1 MHPFKDPIEIITYFL
16 FTGVFN
22 FHGNAFD
29 DGFICLPF
37 QLQAHIAGKGYMHL
51 KRISRFLLYLRT
63 HLVCQV
69 TNDSA
74 TLSLVVCS
82 SSWVSLHV

>member
-37 QLQAHIAGKGYMHL
+37 QLQAHIAGKVYMHL
-51 KRISRFLLYLRT
+51 KE
-63 HLVCQV
+63 
-69 TNDSA
+69 
-74 TLSLVVCS
+74 
-82 SSWVSLHV
+82 